1 MSSRHPRGRSVTKR
15 RGLLA
20 ALGFGLF
27 SSQAAAQTT
36 PFVDQGT
43 GIQFQRFF
51 GAKTNFGFGVALPTT
66 PSNSFIGQLSFP
78 LVNGAGWG
86 GFSLTG
92 DMEGPLLMAC
102 WADGKG
108 GIQASFR
115 EAFNEDDDPPEVT
128 GAFSVKPISEGT
140 SVNNTF
146 LTFTFLC
153 EGCLDDSL
161 GLGAAQ
167 TAGTAEM
174 GWALASTAVRN
185 PASSAGVLAFHNSGF
200 GDFKA
205 NLGSARNA
213 EFETWAALVG
223 TALPPGANARAFS
236 GNGGDSGDDD
246 GDDDDSDDEGNFGT
260 GGGAGGGATTGG
272 GTGGGGQTGGGF
284 DDGDDSNDD
293 SDDD

>member
-1 MSSRHPRGRSVTKR
+1 MSSRHTRGRSVTKR

-20 ALGFGLF
+20 AFGFGLF
-27 SSQAAAQTT
+27 SSQAAAQTKVTT

-51 GAKTNFGFGVALPTT
+51 GAKTNFGFGIALPTN

-78 LVNGAGWG
+78 LANGAGW
-86 GFSLTG
+86 
-92 DMEGPLLMAC
+92 
-102 WADGKG
+102 
-108 GIQASFR
+108 ASFR
-115 EAFNEDDDPPEVT
+115 EAFNEDDNPPEIT
-128 GAFSVKPISEGT
+128 GAFSVKPIADGT

-153 EGCLDDSL
+153 EGCLDDSF

-174 GWALASTAVRN
+174 GWALASRAVRN

-213 EFETWAALVG
+213 EFDTWAALAG
-223 TALPPGANARAFS
+223 TALPPAANARAFS
-236 GNGGDSGDDD
+236 GNGGD
-246 GDDDDSDDEGNFGT
+246 GDDDDDDDDSGDEGDSGA
-260 GGGAGGGATTGG
+260 GAGGGTTTGGSTGGITTGG
-272 GTGGGGQTGGGF
+272 GGKAGGGAAGGVTTGGGGGGQTGGGL
-284 DDGDDSNDD
+284 DDGDDSDDD